1 MNIRIKIITLLLLA
15 WVPAIFAQET
25 KSPPKA
31 WTLEDCLA
39 YATTNNITI
48 KQAEFTKQTAEVN
61 YAQSKYQRLP
71 SLTGSASQT
80 MNNGTSIDP
89 ITSNYVSQLVHS
101 TSVGVNAQVTLFNG
115 NYINNTIRENELLT
129 RQNAYFVSEAKN
141 NITLSVTE
149 AYLKALY
156 YKEGITVAQNT
167 VASSQEQLAQVNKRY
182 KAGSV
187 AGIDV
192 ADLQTQLSNDQY
204 SLVTAQNN
212 YRQQIITLKQLLE
225 LDPAQEFEIATPQLP
240 QSETLIPQL
249 QDVYQTALHI
259 MPEIES
265 AKMQTEIEGYDLKL
279 ARAGYLPTL
288 SLMAGVN
295 SGYTNTRDFDFFTQ
309 LNGNFYQNVGLSLSI
324 PIFSKYKNNAAVAN
338 AKISIEQSKL
348 TAASTTKQL
357 YLKIESVWQNAVS
370 AQSEME
376 AALNLRNSS
385 KLAYEMAEKKATVG
399 SLNSTDLLVSK
410 NTYLSAEQKYL
421 QTKFSNALYY
431 QLLQFYQGNSI
442 KI

>member
-1 MNIRIKIITLLLLA
+1 
-15 WVPAIFAQET
+15 
-25 KSPPKA
+25 
-31 WTLEDCLA
+31 
-39 YATTNNITI
+39 
-48 KQAEFTKQTAEVN
+48 
-61 YAQSKYQRLP
+61 
-71 SLTGSASQT
+71 

-167 VASSQEQLAQVNKRY
+167 VGSSQEQLAQVNKRY